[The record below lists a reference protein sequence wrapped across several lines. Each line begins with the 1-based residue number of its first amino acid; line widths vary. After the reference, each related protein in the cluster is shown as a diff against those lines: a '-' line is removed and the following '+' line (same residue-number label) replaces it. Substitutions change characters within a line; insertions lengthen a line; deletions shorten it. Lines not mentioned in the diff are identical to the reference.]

1 MVEVASKIFMNLP
14 NEDLPAWRASSKLNK
29 EIADDVY
36 HYGNRILKIYD
47 ITEQLPDDLFPRKG
61 TLPLYLD
68 TELQTFLLHHG
79 FTFSV
84 TFYIKKMLVAQ
95 ITEKGYALPKPPVIG
110 IMSRIIKYYLTNTL
124 NLLTGNSI
132 ENTYEYFW
140 RILDGQTADDV
151 TLEASAPSNTSTPL
165 IPVSILKDFTLRE
178 WNRVIDAKKALWASR
193 LIEALSNIIIFDS
206 LEPYTENTL
215 ANLLKKD
222 YIDDIM
228 EAGFDWVEQL
238 KGVDLYNFNP
248 YQGRK
253 YLVAVY
259 N

>member
-1 MVEVASKIFMNLP
+1 
-14 NEDLPAWRASSKLNK
+14 
-29 EIADDVY
+29 
-36 HYGNRILKIYD
+36 
-47 ITEQLPDDLFPRKG
+47 
-61 TLPLYLD
+61 
-68 TELQTFLLHHG
+68 
-79 FTFSV
+79 
-84 TFYIKKMLVAQ
+84 
-95 ITEKGYALPKPPVIG
+95 
-110 IMSRIIKYYLTNTL
+110 L

-206 LEPYTENTL
+206 LGPYTENTL